1 MGQRKKARELA
12 LKCLYAL
19 ESTGEPIDSVTS
31 GLIAESDLSEENQR
45 YADRLFR
52 KVVELTPALDQR
64 IERFS
69 EHWRLER
76 IAMVD
81 KNILRLSI
89 CELVAFPDIPSRVA
103 VNEGVELAKKYSSQ
117 EAARFVNGILDAVL
131 KHLEEVEWSKE
142 G

>member
-12 LKCLYAL
+12 LKCLYAF
-19 ESTGEPIDSVTS
+19 ESTGEPIDSVTN

-52 KVVELTPALDQR
+52 KVVELTPALDRR

-89 CELVAFPDIPSRVA
+89 CEMVAFPDIPSRVA